1 MGHMHEHP
9 VHVLLPCLIGQM
21 TQFSFDVTIFSRVQ
35 GNISLHEN
43 VLVMGLGFEECADM
57 SAVPTRD
64 VRAGAV

>member
-9 VHVLLPCLIGQM
+9 VLSCLIGQM
-21 TQFSFDVTIFSRVQ
+21 TQLSFDVTILSRVQ

-43 VLVMGLGFEECADM
+43 VLVMGSGNEECANM